1 MTFRASNGN
10 YHYCVMPFGLKNT
23 GSIYQR
29 MVTWMFETQIGRN
42 IEAYINDM
50 VVKSKQVE
58 EHLANLGETFS
69 VLREHKLC
77 LNIFKCSFGV
87 SSGKFLGYMITH
99 HGIEVNLEQIKAINS
114 LHSPRNPKEVW

>member
-1 MTFRASNGN
+1 
-10 YHYCVMPFGLKNT
+10 
-23 GSIYQR
+23 
-29 MVTWMFETQIGRN
+29 MFETQIGRN

-87 SSGKFLGYMITH
+87 SSGEY
-99 HGIEVNLEQIKAINS
+99 
-114 LHSPRNPKEVW
+114 

>member
-1 MTFRASNGN
+1 MTFYASNGN

-29 MVTWMFETQIGRN
+29 MVMWMFETQIGRN

-69 VLREHKLC
+69 VLKEHKLRR
-77 LNIFKCSFGV
+77 NTSKCSFGV
-87 SSGKFLGYMITH
+87 SLRKFFSYMINH
-99 HGIEVNLEQIKAINS
+99 RGIEVNPE
-114 LHSPRNPKEVW
+114 

>member
-29 MVTWMFETQIGRN
+29 MVTWMFEMQIGRN

-87 SSGKFLGYMITH
+87 SSGEYQDLKKILFSSYLMSFKVY
-99 HGIEVNLEQIKAINS
+99 EVSYL
-114 LHSPRNPKEVW
+114 LL